1 MYIKVLG
8 SAAGGGFPQ
17 WNCNYYLSRNAR
29 NHQSGFLARTQSSII
44 ASTDKKQWVL
54 FNASPDLRQQIN
66 STPELFPDPNG
77 LLRSTPISAV
87 VLTNADIDHIAGL
100 LTMRE
105 RQPFVIYATERVIHV
120 LENNPV
126 FNILDPAI
134 VKKIPLPVN
143 KLTKICNV
151 ENEPTGIQIKAF
163 PVPGKIALFLEDK
176 KKKNFGSEDEDT
188 IGIRIF
194 DKKKNRSVSYIPGCA
209 KVTAFVKSQVENSDC
224 LFFDGTLFCDDEMI
238 KAGLGPKTGQRMGHM
253 SISGEDGAI
262 EAWRNTAIPEK
273 IFIHINNSNPVLDDH
288 SAERQKVEQSGWK
301 VAFDGMELNF
311 D

>member
-29 NHQSGFLARTQSSII
+29 KHQSGFLARTQSSII

-134 VKKIPLPVN
+134 VKKIPLSVN
-143 KLTKICNV
+143 RLTKICNV

-188 IGIRIF
+188 IGIRIL

>member
-134 VKKIPLPVN
+134 VKKIPLSVN

-194 DKKKNRSVSYIPGCA
+194 DKKNNRSVSYIPGCA

>member
-134 VKKIPLPVN
+134 VKKIPLSVN

-151 ENEPTGIQIKAF
+151 ENEPIGIQIKAF

-194 DKKKNRSVSYIPGCA
+194 DKKNNRSVSYIPGCA

>member
-143 KLTKICNV
+143 RLTKICNV

-194 DKKKNRSVSYIPGCA
+194 DKKNNRSVSYIPGCA

>member
-134 VKKIPLPVN
+134 VKKIPLSVN
-143 KLTKICNV
+143 RLTKICNV

>member
-105 RQPFVIYATERVIHV
+105 RQPFVIYATERVINV

-134 VKKIPLPVN
+134 VKKIPLSVN
-143 KLTKICNV
+143 RLTKICNV

>member
-29 NHQSGFLARTQSSII
+29 NHQSGFLPRTQSSII
-44 ASTDKKQWVL
+44 ASADKKHWVL

-105 RQPFVIYATERVIHV
+105 RQPFVIYATERVINV
-120 LENNPV
+120 LNSNPV

-134 VKKIPLPVN
+134 VKKIVLPLN
-143 KLTKICNV
+143 RLTKISDVN
-151 ENEPTGIQIKAF
+151 NEPLGIEIKAF

-176 KKKNFGSEDEDT
+176 KKKDFGSETEDT
-188 IGIRIF
+188 IGVRIF
-194 DKKKNRSVSYIPGCA
+194 DKENNHSVSYIPGCA
-209 KVTAFVKSQVENSDC
+209 KVSSFVKNQTENSDC
-224 LFFDGTLFCDDEMI
+224 LFFDGTLFRDDEMI
-238 KAGLGPKTGQRMGHM
+238 TAGLGPKTGQRMGHM
-253 SISGEDGAI
+253 SISGADGAI
-262 EAWRNTAIPEK
+262 EAWRNAKVSRK

-288 SAERQKVEQSGWK
+288 SAERHEVEQSGWE
-301 VAFDGMELNF
+301 VAFDGMEINF

>member
-105 RQPFVIYATERVIHV
+105 REPFVIYATERVINV
-120 LENNPV
+120 LDNNPV

-134 VKKIPLPVN
+134 VKKIILPLNRLTRISDVN
-143 KLTKICNV
+143 
-151 ENEPTGIQIKAF
+151 NESTVIEIRAF

-176 KKKNFGSEDEDT
+176 KKKNFGSENEDT
-188 IGIRIF
+188 IGIKIF
-194 DKKKNRSVSYIPGCA
+194 DKKNNRSVSYIPGCA

>member
-134 VKKIPLPVN
+134 VKKIPLSVN

-151 ENEPTGIQIKAF
+151 ENESTGIQIKAF

-194 DKKKNRSVSYIPGCA
+194 DKKNNRSVSYIPGCA

>member
-134 VKKIPLPVN
+134 VKKIPLSVN
-143 KLTKICNV
+143 RLTKICNV

-194 DKKKNRSVSYIPGCA
+194 DKKNNRSVSYIPGCA

>member
-1 MYIKVLG
+1 MYVKVIG

-29 NHQSGFLARTQSSII
+29 NHQSGFSPRTQSSII
-44 ASTDKKQWVL
+44 ASKDKKHWVL

-66 STPELFPDPNG
+66 ATPELYPDPDG
-77 LLRSTPISAV
+77 ALRSTPIAAV

-105 RQPFVIYATERVIHV
+105 REPFVIYATKRVENV
-120 LENNPV
+120 LSSNPV

-134 VKKIPLPVN
+134 VKKIVVPLDKTVD
-143 KLTKICNV
+143 ICNV
-151 ENEPTGIQIKAF
+151 QNEPLGLSITAF
-163 PVPGKIALFLEDK
+163 SVPGKIALFLEDK
-176 KKKNFGSEDEDT
+176 EKKNFGSEEEDT
-188 IGIRIF
+188 IGITIC
-194 DKKKNRSVSYIPGCA
+194 DKENDRSVAYIPGCA
-209 KVTAFVKSQVENSDC
+209 RLTPFVKDHVKNSDC

-253 SISGEDGAI
+253 SISGPEGAI
-262 EAWRNTAIPEK
+262 ESWRDIELPKK

-288 SAERQKVEQSGWK
+288 SAERQYVEKSGWD
-301 VAFDGMELNF
+301 VAFDGMELKL